1 MLPLDWSTG
10 RRANRP
16 FENIYPRV
24 PTPSN
29 IRVPR
34 RPLEANPWGEQQAA
48 FYAMEPPSNHPAQQ
62 HEPAVEDASNIW
74 GGFVPY
80 FAMCFAMFFV
90 LGQLLLVALAALG
103 RKATAYVVAFSRVLR
118 TRAMWEHVTM
128 VFVALL
134 LVLYVIPFPKEDVK
148 VMQTAVEV
156 APEYIIMIPYQVGM
170 GKFSP
175 PMGFRAVANM

>member
-1 MLPLDWSTG
+1 
-10 RRANRP
+10 
-16 FENIYPRV
+16 
-24 PTPSN
+24 
-29 IRVPR
+29 
-34 RPLEANPWGEQQAA
+34 
-48 FYAMEPPSNHPAQQ
+48 
-62 HEPAVEDASNIW
+62 
-74 GGFVPY
+74 
-80 FAMCFAMFFV
+80 MCFAMFFV